1 MDRDEILKKNR
12 EDNSSIDERFKVMQ
26 LRMGW
31 VMGSAM
37 VVAWAVMFVWDSL
50 HGVDTKALGV
60 VAMSGIAGMAFCQF
74 YQFRTKSSLVFG
86 SLAALAAFIWAVQH
100 ILATA

>member
-1 MDRDEILKKNR
+1 MDRDEILKKNHQ
-12 EDNSSIDERFKVMQ
+12 DNDLVDERFKIMQ

-37 VVAWAVMFVWDSL
+37 VVAWAIMFIWDSF
-50 HGVDTKALGV
+50 HGVDTRALGV

-74 YQFRTKSSLVFG
+74 YQFREKRSLVFG
-86 SLAALAAFIWAVQH
+86 SLAALAALVWAIQH